1 MAQRNLVQTPLPK
14 MKEVD
19 TWKGVEDIDKS
30 TVAFRG
36 RDMGTSYDVYESSS
50 KPLVAHHVEGDEWET
65 GVIDPSDIHLPE
77 YMKWSW
83 PINPYPIRFGR

>member
-1 MAQRNLVQTPLPK
+1 
-14 MKEVD
+14 
-19 TWKGVEDIDKS
+19 
-30 TVAFRG
+30 
-36 RDMGTSYDVYESSS
+36 MGTSYDVYESSS